1 MNIKYRNLFLLIL
14 LIFILPVC
22 VEQTRSASIWENGRF
37 ESPLRDLETIREEG
51 HLRVVVEYNSTS
63 YFVYRG
69 KPMGYKY
76 ELLKELARELNVEL
90 DFYISNDLEATF
102 RGLETGRYDLAAK
115 SLIVTGER
123 NKRVDFTRPLE
134 QTRQVLVQRKEKN
147 PGKGDSSMIL
157 SVLELPGKEIVVQKN
172 SAFYERLI
180 NLEEEIGTPL
190 MVVQDS
196 LSDVEQLVKKVAEG
210 EIGYT
215 VCNENMAR
223 IYMKLYPGLDFSVP
237 VSFKQNVAW
246 AVRKNAVHLREYID
260 SWLMEFQGTYH
271 YLAIHNAYFKGGRS
285 IAGRNPVPVRM
296 NGVNSSPFEDLIRK
310 ASEEAGWD
318 WRLISSLIYKESGFD
333 PQAVS
338 FAGAA
343 GLMQLMPETAESLG
357 IEDVFNPAQNIR
369 GGIQLLSW
377 LNEQFKSDIPDEQ
390 ERLKFVLAS
399 YNVGLGHVK
408 DAQRLAAKFG
418 KDPLKWAGH
427 VDYYLLN
434 KSDEKFYSDEV
445 VRWGYC
451 NGREPYDFVIS
462 VLRNYQTLLA
472 SATH

>member
-1 MNIKYRNLFLLIL
+1 
-14 LIFILPVC
+14 
-22 VEQTRSASIWENGRF
+22 
-37 ESPLRDLETIREEG
+37 
-51 HLRVVVEYNSTS
+51 
-63 YFVYRG
+63 
-69 KPMGYKY
+69 
-76 ELLKELARELNVEL
+76 
-90 DFYISNDLEATF
+90 
-102 RGLETGRYDLAAK
+102 
-115 SLIVTGER
+115 
-123 NKRVDFTRPLE
+123 
-134 QTRQVLVQRKEKN
+134 
-147 PGKGDSSMIL
+147 
-157 SVLELPGKEIVVQKN
+157 
-172 SAFYERLI
+172 
-180 NLEEEIGTPL
+180 
-190 MVVQDS
+190 
-196 LSDVEQLVKKVAEG
+196 
-210 EIGYT
+210 
-215 VCNENMAR
+215 
-223 IYMKLYPGLDFSVP
+223 
-237 VSFKQNVAW
+237 
-246 AVRKNAVHLREYID
+246 
-260 SWLMEFQGTYH
+260 
-271 YLAIHNAYFKGGRS
+271 
-285 IAGRNPVPVRM
+285 M